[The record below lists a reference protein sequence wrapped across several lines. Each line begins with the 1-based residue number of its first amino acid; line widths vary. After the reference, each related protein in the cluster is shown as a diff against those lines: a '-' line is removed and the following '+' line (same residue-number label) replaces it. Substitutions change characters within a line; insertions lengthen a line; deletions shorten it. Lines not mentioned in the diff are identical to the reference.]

1 MDEKSLS
8 RLRRQV
14 AVRLALFPPLMIL
27 LLFLPAGTL
36 AYWEGW
42 VYLGVLFLPV
52 VYASFWLLKNR
63 PELVERRM
71 RMKEKEAR
79 QGWIQIVAGLVMLV
93 TFILPGFDHR
103 FGWSDVPMPLVL
115 AANALVLASYLIVL
129 RVLHVNEYA
138 SRVVEVTDDQQVID
152 TGPYAIVRHPM
163 YLGVLGM
170 ILATPLAL
178 GSYWA
183 LIPAALIVPALAVR
197 AVAEEEVLRRDL
209 PGYEA
214 YTQKVRHRLLPG
226 IW

>member
-1 MDEKSLS
+1 M
-8 RLRRQV
+8 
-14 AVRLALFPPLMIL
+14 
-27 LLFLPAGTL
+27 
-36 AYWEGW
+36 
-42 VYLGVLFLPV
+42 
-52 VYASFWLLKNR
+52 
-63 PELVERRM
+63 
-71 RMKEKEAR
+71 
-79 QGWIQIVAGLVMLV
+79 
-93 TFILPGFDHR
+93 
-103 FGWSDVPMPLVL
+103 
-115 AANALVLASYLIVL
+115 
-129 RVLHVNEYA
+129 LHVNEYA

-183 LIPAALIVPALAVR
+183 LIPAALIVPALALRSVT
-197 AVAEEEVLRRDL
+197 EEEVLRRDL

>member
-1 MDEKSLS
+1 
-8 RLRRQV
+8 
-14 AVRLALFPPLMIL
+14 
-27 LLFLPAGTL
+27 
-36 AYWEGW
+36 
-42 VYLGVLFLPV
+42 
-52 VYASFWLLKNR
+52 
-63 PELVERRM
+63 
-71 RMKEKEAR
+71 MKEQEVR
-79 QGWIQIVAGLVMLV
+79 QGWIQIASGLVMLLA
-93 TFILPGFDHR
+93 FILPGFDHR

-115 AANALVLASYLIVL
+115 AANAVVLASYLIVL

-197 AVAEEEVLRRDL
+197 SITEEEVLRRDL

>member
-1 MDEKSLS
+1 MDAMSLS

-14 AVRLALFPPLMIL
+14 AVRIALFPPLMIL

-36 AYWEGW
+36 AFWEGW

-52 VYASFWLLKNR
+52 VYAAVWLLKYR
-63 PELVERRM
+63 PELAERRM
-71 RMKEKEAR
+71 RMKEQEVR
-79 QGWIQIVAGLVMLV
+79 QGWIQIASGLVMLAA
-93 TFILPGFDHR
+93 FILPGFDHR

-115 AANALVLASYLIVL
+115 AANAVVLASYLIVL

-152 TGPYAIVRHPM
+152 TGPYAMVRHPM

-183 LIPAALIVPALAVR
+183 LIPAALIVPALALRSVT
-197 AVAEEEVLRRDL
+197 EEEVLRRDL